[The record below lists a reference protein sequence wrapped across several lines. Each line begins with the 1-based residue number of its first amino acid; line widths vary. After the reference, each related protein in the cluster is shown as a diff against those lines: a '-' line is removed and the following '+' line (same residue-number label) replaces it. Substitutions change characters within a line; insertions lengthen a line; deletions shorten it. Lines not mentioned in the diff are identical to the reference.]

1 MKKALSMIL
10 VLTMV
15 LALALPAMA
24 DESETMPTESGMPTT
39 DSKNVTANY
48 TAPKGESAG
57 TKYYLTISWNV
68 NSSLAYYGK
77 QSVYTWNGT
86 RYVESQKAGSHN
98 PGWDGSATCAVTV
111 TNKSNAAVNVVTE
124 AKSET
129 YHLTATE
136 SKSEGFTGTLKSAAD
151 GIKFNETEKTG
162 TPQTGTVTYT
172 FGTTEAAAMSGN
184 TDLNDVTVATVN
196 VTVSAVTE

>member
-24 DESETMPTESGMPTT
+24 EETESVMPTT
-39 DSKNVTANY
+39 DSRNVTANY

-68 NSSLAYYGK
+68 KSELKYSGK

-86 RYVESQKAGSHN
+86 KYVESKKTGTN
-98 PGWDGSATCAVTV
+98 EGWSGSATCAVTV
-111 TNKSNAAVNVVTE
+111 TNKSNAAVTV
-124 AKSET
+124 
-129 YHLTATE
+129 ATE
-136 SKSEGFTGTLKSAAD
+136 VKNNTYNLSATDSKSEGFTGTLKSAAD

-172 FGTTEAAAMSGN
+172 FGTTGATAMTGDQ
-184 TDLNDVTVATVN
+184 DLTGVTVATVS
-196 VTVSAVTE
+196 VTVSAE

>member
-24 DESETMPTESGMPTT
+24 AEAESTMPTT
-39 DSKNVTANY
+39 DSRNVTANY

-57 TKYYLTISWNV
+57 TKYYLTISWKV
-68 NSSLAYYGK
+68 TTQLAYYGK

-86 RYVESQKAGSHN
+86 QYVESQKDGSHK

-111 TNKSNAAVNVVTE
+111 TNKSNAAVTVATE
-124 AKSET
+124 VKNNT
-129 YHLTATE
+129 YNLTATE
-136 SKSEGFTGTLKSAAD
+136 SRSEGFDGSLKSAAE
-151 GIKFNETEKTG
+151 GIEFYETGKTG
-162 TPQTGTVTYT
+162 KPQTGTVTYT
-172 FGTTEAAAMSGN
+172 FGTTGATDMSGDQN
-184 TDLNDVTVATVN
+184 LTEATVATVS
-196 VTVSAVTE
+196 VTVSAVK

>member
-24 DESETMPTESGMPTT
+24 AEAESTMPTT
-39 DSKNVTANY
+39 DSRNVTANY

-57 TKYYLTISWNV
+57 TKYYLTISWDV
-68 NSSLAYYGK
+68 TTTLAYYGK

-86 RYVESQKAGSHN
+86 QYVESQKDGSHT

-111 TNKSNAAVNVVTE
+111 TNKSNAAVTVATE
-124 AKSET
+124 VKNNT
-129 YHLTATE
+129 YHLSATE
-136 SKSEGFTGTLKSAAD
+136 SKSKGFDGSLKSAAE
-151 GIKFNETEKTG
+151 GIEFYETGKTG
-162 TPQTGTVTYT
+162 KPQTGTVTYT
-172 FGTTEAAAMSGN
+172 FGTTGATDMSGDQN
-184 TDLNDVTVATVN
+184 LTEATVATVS
-196 VTVSAVTE
+196 VMVSAVK

>member
-24 DESETMPTESGMPTT
+24 EETESVMPTT
-39 DSKNVTANY
+39 DSRNVTANY

-57 TKYYLTISWNV
+57 TKYYLTISWDV
-68 NSSLAYYGK
+68 TTTLAYYGK

-86 RYVESQKAGSHN
+86 KYEESQKVGSHD
-98 PGWDGSATCAVTV
+98 PGWEGSATCAVTV
-111 TNKSNAAVNVVTE
+111 TNKSNAAVTVATE
-124 AKSET
+124 VKNNT
-129 YHLTATE
+129 YRLSTTE
-136 SKSEGFTGTLKSAAD
+136 SKSEGFDGSLKSAAE
-151 GIKFNETEKTG
+151 GIEFYETGKTG

-172 FGTTEAAAMSGN
+172 FGTTGATDMSGDQN
-184 TDLNDVTVATVN
+184 LTGATVATVS
-196 VTVSAVTE
+196 VTVSAVN

>member
-24 DESETMPTESGMPTT
+24 EETTVPTESVVPTT
-39 DSKNVTANY
+39 ESKNVTANY

-57 TKYYLTISWNV
+57 TKYYLTISWTV

-86 RYVESQKAGSHN
+86 QYKESQKADSHA

-111 TNKSNAAVNVVTE
+111 TNKSNAAVTV
-124 AKSET
+124 
-129 YHLTATE
+129 ATE
-136 SKSEGFTGTLKSAAD
+136 VTHNPYNLSATGSKSEGFTGTLKSAAE
-151 GIKFNETEKTG
+151 GIEFYETGRTG
-162 TPQTGTVTYT
+162 KPQTGTVTYT
-172 FGTTEAAAMSGN
+172 FGTTGAGAMTGN
-184 TDLNDVTVATVN
+184 ENQTGVTVATVS

>member
-24 DESETMPTESGMPTT
+24 AEAESTMPTT
-39 DSKNVTANY
+39 DSRNVTASY

-57 TKYYLTISWNV
+57 TKYYLTISWDVKTN
-68 NSSLAYYGK
+68 LAYYGK

-86 RYVESQKAGSHN
+86 QYVESQKDGSHT

-111 TNKSNAAVNVVTE
+111 TNKSNAAVTVATE
-124 AKSET
+124 VKNNT
-129 YHLTATE
+129 YNLSATE
-136 SKSEGFTGTLKSAAD
+136 SKSEGFDGSLKSAAE
-151 GIKFNETEKTG
+151 GIEFYETGKTG
-162 TPQTGTVTYT
+162 KPQTGTVTYT
-172 FGTTEAAAMSGN
+172 FGTTGATDMSGDQN
-184 TDLNDVTVATVN
+184 LTEATVATVS
-196 VTVSAVTE
+196 VMVSAVK

>member
-24 DESETMPTESGMPTT
+24 AETESTMPTT
-39 DSKNVTANY
+39 DSRNVTASY

-57 TKYYLTISWNV
+57 TKYYLTISWDVKTN
-68 NSSLAYYGK
+68 LAYYGK

-86 RYVESQKAGSHN
+86 QYEESQKDGSHT
-98 PGWDGSATCAVTV
+98 PGWAGSATCAVTV
-111 TNKSNAAVNVVTE
+111 TNKSNAAVTVATE
-124 AKSET
+124 VKNNT
-129 YHLTATE
+129 YKLSATE
-136 SKSEGFTGTLKSAAD
+136 SKSENFDGTLKSAAD
-151 GIKFNETEKTG
+151 GIDFNETEKTG

-172 FGTTEAAAMSGN
+172 FGTSGAVAMSGN
-184 TDLNDVTVATVN
+184 TDMKDATVATVS
-196 VTVSAVTE
+196 VTVSAVK

>member
-24 DESETMPTESGMPTT
+24 AEAESTMPTT
-39 DSKNVTANY
+39 DSRDVTANY

-68 NSSLAYYGK
+68 TTNLAYYGK

-86 RYVESQKAGSHN
+86 QYVESQKDGTHK

-111 TNKSNAAVNVVTE
+111 TNKSNAAVTVATE
-124 AKSET
+124 VKNNT
-129 YHLTATE
+129 YNLSATE
-136 SKSEGFTGTLKSAAD
+136 SKSENFDGSLKSAAE
-151 GIKFNETEKTG
+151 GIAFNETGKTG

-172 FGTTEAAAMSGN
+172 FGTTEATDMSGDQN
-184 TDLNDVTVATVN
+184 LTDVTVATVS
-196 VTVSAVTE
+196 VTVSAVK

>member
-24 DESETMPTESGMPTT
+24 EETESVMPTT
-39 DSKNVTANY
+39 DSREVKASY
-48 TAPKGESAG
+48 TAPTATDGG
-57 TKYYLTISWNV
+57 TKYYLTIDWTVKSDLKY
-68 NSSLAYYGK
+68 SGK

-86 RYVESQKAGSHN
+86 KYVESEKTGTKE
-98 PGWDGSATCAVTV
+98 GWSGSATCAVTV
-111 TNKSNAAVNVVTE
+111 TNKSNAAVTV
-124 AKSET
+124 
-129 YHLTATE
+129 ATE
-136 SKSEGFTGTLKSAAD
+136 VKNNTYNLSATDSKSEGFTGTLKSAAD

-162 TPQTGTVTYT
+162 TPQAGTVTYT
-172 FGTTEAAAMSGN
+172 FGTTEATAMSGN
-184 TDLNDVTVATVN
+184 TDLKDVTVATVN